1 MIVNKN
7 EIENWKKD
15 IIVIKLNNTQMY
27 DTTTHT
33 YNHDYDY
40 YYYDD
45 PTTDD
50 HTHTHTDWIKPKSG
64 YISYG
69 IELKT

>member
-27 DTTTHT
+27 DTHTH
-33 YNHDYDY
+33 NHDYDD
-40 YYYDD
+40 YYYDAQL
-45 PTTDD
+45 PMITL
-50 HTHTHTDWIKPKSG
+50 THR
-64 YISYG
+64 
-69 IELKT
+69 LN